1 MDDGLA
7 AAAAAAATRTG
18 EIHSEE
24 QWERIKPE
32 FVKLYKIQGKTL
44 PEVRKILA
52 QKHGF
57 YAT

>member
-1 MDDGLA
+1 MDAGL
-7 AAAAAAATRTG
+7 AAAATRTG

-32 FVKLYKIQGKTL
+32 FLKLYKIQGKTL
-44 PEVRKILA
+44 PEVRKLLA
-52 QKHGF
+52 QNHGF